1 MASPASAD
9 DGSHPLIVFQR
20 ALDSHVRRTEHWG
33 LALLLSRTDARI
45 FEIVGNTDSF
55 GYVPR
60 PARQYAADPAW
71 RGGYTVGRVAPK
83 DIDALDARLRA
94 LPIVRN
100 DPEFDCQT
108 WVLAALRILKHVVNV
123 PDDLKTKW
131 AHTSISASCTKRSSR
146 MSSGFCCACGAGS
159 TVSSM

>member
-108 WVLAALRILKHVVNV
+108 WVLAALRILKQDGLVEPEIDVREAVVREELEKEKERWEAA
-123 PDDLKTKW
+123 DDTADERLFP
-131 AHTSISASCTKRSSR
+131 HPSR
-146 MSSGFCCACGAGS
+146 
-159 TVSSM
+159 